1 MRRTAVIALTIAL
14 LSGPVAAL
22 AGGWDTNAT
31 LDGQWSGTYTLG
43 GPSRITVRASGA
55 RAWVALDAGHAGLQ
69 LVRLERR
76 GDGVRFRLPGRP
88 ASVLFDARLRGGR
101 LVGTAT
107 QGTLHGAFTLK
118 RGATAE
124 LEARGFFGSGADARA
139 VVDDP
144 YGPPRL
150 LDLPTGRVRGLF
162 PAGDGFSLGSGW
174 STTAP
179 STGMARFTPQA
190 AVVEGRTLAR
200 RPLRQLEVRFRSAGA
215 LLAGTLTIPSGPGRH
230 PAVAFV
236 SGSGPTLRA
245 YLPDLTALLV
255 DRGVAV
261 LTYDKRGNG
270 QSGGSYP
277 GESPT
282 ASTIDVLARDAAAA
296 ARFVAA
302 QPEVDPARVGL
313 AGHSQAG
320 WIMPLAA
327 TRERAIRFLLSFSGP
342 SVTADEVDLFQN
354 LTGEGERH
362 AATVAEAE
370 RQVLAR
376 GPSGVD
382 PMPWIRR
389 LAIPS
394 LWVYGAL
401 DQHVPA
407 KLSTRLL
414 EPLATDGARDVTVQV
429 YPGANHALV
438 ETQTGLTSEMLRSDT
453 FAPGL
458 FAAVGDWLRAHH
470 LGG

>member
-1 MRRTAVIALTIAL
+1 M
-14 LSGPVAAL
+14 
-22 AGGWDTNAT
+22 
-31 LDGQWSGTYTLG
+31 
-43 GPSRITVRASGA
+43 
-55 RAWVALDAGHAGLQ
+55 
-69 LVRLERR
+69 
-76 GDGVRFRLPGRP
+76 
-88 ASVLFDARLRGGR
+88 
-101 LVGTAT
+101 
-107 QGTLHGAFTLK
+107 LK
-118 RGATAE
+118 RGATPE
-124 LEARGFFGSGADARA
+124 LEARGFFGTGADARA

-144 YGPPRL
+144 NGPPRL

-162 PAGDGFSLGSGW
+162 PAGAGFSVGSGW
-174 STTAP
+174 STAAP
-179 STGMARFTPQA
+179 STGVARFTPQA

-215 LLAGTLTIPSGPGRH
+215 LLAGTFTIPPGRGRH

-236 SGSGPTLRA
+236 SGSGPTVRA

-261 LTYDKRGNG
+261 LVYDKRGNG

-296 ARFVAA
+296 ARFIAA

-327 TRERAIRFLLSFSGP
+327 TRERAIRFLVSFSGP
-342 SVTADEVDLFQN
+342 SVTADEVDLFQS
-354 LTGEGERH
+354 LTGEGEQH
-362 AATVAEAE
+362 AATIAEAE

-382 PMPWIRR
+382 PMPWIRT
-389 LAIPS
+389 LTIPS

-407 KLSTRLL
+407 GLSSRLL
-414 EPLATDGARDVTVQV
+414 EPLVADGARDVTVQV
-429 YPGANHALV
+429 YPRANHALV

-458 FAAVGDWLRAHH
+458 FAAVGDWLRAHR